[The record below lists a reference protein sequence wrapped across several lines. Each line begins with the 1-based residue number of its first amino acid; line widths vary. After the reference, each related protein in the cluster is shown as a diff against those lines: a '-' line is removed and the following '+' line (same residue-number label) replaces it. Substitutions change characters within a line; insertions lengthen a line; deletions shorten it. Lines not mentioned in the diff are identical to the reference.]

1 MKMKRKMTSLSQSR
15 LLLHSFYT
23 ASDSVALRPALASPT
38 TLVHTSPWPF
48 GTVTDGGV
56 INRSRT
62 DSVITTR
69 GVPTSINIPII
80 GSGNVSMPATPEA
93 AEISSQR
100 NSMTALSFAAA
111 YQQQQILPSSLPHEI
126 LLHILRLVH
135 SVSDLK
141 SAILVCKSWCQCGV
155 ELLWHKPNFKH
166 SAPLFGFLV
175 VISRGAY
182 AAAPPDANLPYM
194 PLTTHRT
201 FPYATF
207 VKRLN
212 FSMIGSDMTDVILGQ
227 LAPCVRLERLTVQGN
242 KVITDLGVVNLLS
255 SCRNLVALDFS
266 ECSQLTDGALW
277 AVGANCPRLQGINL
291 SGCVKMTDSGITA
304 IAVGCPSL
312 RRVSDLLPRTF
323 VCSGGSIGLT
333 DQITERVA
341 NNRRLSCGAGKI
353 MSTATRTGPYQLRQT

>member
-1 MKMKRKMTSLSQSR
+1 MSK
-15 LLLHSFYT
+15 LLFSISCHCI
-23 ASDSVALRPALASPT
+23 RPALASPT
-38 TLVHTSPWPF
+38 TFVQTSPWPF
-48 GTVTDGGV
+48 GTVDGG

-62 DSVITTR
+62 DSIITAR
-69 GVPTSINIPII
+69 GAPTGINIPVITN
-80 GSGNVSMPATPEA
+80 GNASMPGTPDTPG
-93 AEISSQR
+93 ISSQR
-100 NSMTALSFAAA
+100 NSITALSFAAA
-111 YQQQQILPSSLPHEI
+111 YQQQQISPSSLPHEI
-126 LLHILRLVH
+126 LLHILRLVN

-182 AAAPPDANLPYM
+182 AAAPPDQDLPYM

-212 FSMIGSDMTDVILGQ
+212 FSMIGTDLTDVILGQ

-242 KVITDLGVVNLLS
+242 RVITDLGVVNLLN

-266 ECSQLTDGALW
+266 ECNQLTDGALW

-312 RRVSDLLPRTF
+312 RRVSGRSI
-323 VCSGGSIGLT
+323 VC
-333 DQITERVA
+333 
-341 NNRRLSCGAGKI
+341 LSC
-353 MSTATRTGPYQLRQT
+353 